1 MSRKFYRK
9 SFFCLVGVLHVSCRS
24 VPLSAACY
32 ESHIARCSRIQRTSD
47 FVQNC
52 ASLPLLGQGLQ
63 LFRQGLH
70 SGVPRGGRNHQK
82 DLLVPRF
89 ASSNSISPCGKGS
102 ITRKVGGVW
111 EIGPNKWS
119 MYVSVKL
126 GSPKNG
132 KGFHLVSLKGGY
144 TLTKHALI
152 YDHLAINT
160 RTGQANSLVQRATSR
175 SLCQLKFVYTQPT
188 GWNHTSPPYPMLAKR
203 PCRLFAPWKRTEG
216 FSQNPPVSFHC

>member
-1 MSRKFYRK
+1 M
-9 SFFCLVGVLHVSCRS
+9 CPAEVSPF
-24 VPLSAACY
+24 PLPVMKVILPVAHASSEPA
-32 ESHIARCSRIQRTSD
+32 TSSKT
-47 FVQNC
+47 
-52 ASLPLLGQGLQ
+52 A
-63 LFRQGLH
+63 
-70 SGVPRGGRNHQK
+70 
-82 DLLVPRF
+82 PRF
-89 ASSNSISPCGKGS
+89 LSLAKVCSSSVKASTAAFREEGGTIRKTSWSHGSHRPTLFPLAGKEASPEKW
-102 ITRKVGGVW
+102 GVS
-111 EIGPNKWS
+111 GRLDRTNGRCN
-119 MYVSVKL
+119 VSVKL

-216 FSQNPPVSFHC
+216 FLQNPPVSFHC